1 MYVYTQV
8 HGTPNIF
15 TVRHFLTDSEIEYLL
30 QLTADSKKRGKFR
43 GSKTDDDAGTGLND
57 TKYRT
62 SKTMHLKK
70 GMDATI
76 RRIEAR
82 AAGASTALVFRS
94 PLLAFARYA
103 KTAASAEFSFFST
116 RFSRCLSVCVYLSVC
131 LSGCA

>member
-94 PLLAFARYA
+94 PLAFARYA

-116 RFSRCLSVCVYLSVC
+116 RFSRWLSVCVSVCLSVC
-131 LSGCA
+131 A